1 MEKLTSDRLPRPA
14 GPYSHLAVAAGLVF
28 TAGFGLITAVWQ
40 GLLVA
45 FVTEGSISL
54 LIVIWYTA
62 IQRLV
67 PDQFLG
73 RVMSLDWMISIAG
86 LPLSF
91 AVVGPLANWIG
102 TDRTLILAGVAGAVV
117 TIFAMFIPGARG
129 PERDGRLAEAA
140 RTRA

>member
-1 MEKLTSDRLPRPA
+1 M
-14 GPYSHLAVAAGLVF
+14 

-54 LIVIWYTA
+54 LIVIWFTA
-62 IQRLV
+62 LQRTV
-67 PDQFLG
+67 PDRFLG

-91 AVVGPLANWIG
+91 AAVGPLAAWIG
-102 TDRTLILAGVAGAVV
+102 TDATLILAGVLGAAV
-117 TIFAMFIPGARG
+117 TIAAMFIPGALA
-129 PERDGRLAEAA
+129 PERDGRLAGAPVS
-140 RTRA
+140 RS